1 MPSYRVTMTMG
12 AVRPGVNPGD
22 ILPSAASAARE
33 LTTVEASDI
42 AVVAGQARII
52 VRFMA
57 EDADVAL
64 QLGEHVANSVERLAT
79 VAAYSVTERVGNR
92 WQGVRR

>member
-1 MPSYRVTMTMG
+1 MPSYRVTLTMG
-12 AVRPGVNPGD
+12 AVRAGVDPGA

-52 VRFMA
+52 VRYMA

-64 QLGEHVANSVERLAT
+64 QFGEHVARSVQQLAA
-79 VAAYSVTERVGNR
+79 VAGYSVTERVGNR
-92 WQGVRR
+92 WQGVRA